1 KSGVSLK
8 IVRSGYRNMLSE
20 SLASVVSMSNPILN
34 NKLSINNNSK
44 VINATAVDYKE
55 KWQTDNDVFK
65 KYINF
70 YNAAEC
76 LISQVENCEGYL
88 ENSIN
93 PYVKGL
99 LGTFR
104 VSKSKIFYD
113 NRKETNPLIKSNIA
127 TNGILENFKLYW
139 DFNELNN
146 LVSDDLSS
154 QWVWN
159 SEVTRVNARGLELE
173 TKDALN
179 RYTTAQYGFSKSSPV
194 AILQN
199 ASYGEGFN
207 EGFEDYRYNEMIN
220 KVQQAVCESRYVS
233 FNETSNSAIVNMD
246 SMQLNAHSGKSAL
259 RINGNSVATSQIILT
274 ENAATGFNLTNEND
288 TTSYLDEVGINK
300 DNLTIIQHGVT
311 SSQTN

>member
-1 KSGVSLK
+1 
-8 IVRSGYRNMLSE
+8 
-20 SLASVVSMSNPILN
+20 
-34 NKLSINNNSK
+34 
-44 VINATAVDYKE
+44 
-55 KWQTDNDVFK
+55 
-65 KYINF
+65 
-70 YNAAEC
+70 
-76 LISQVENCEGYL
+76 
-88 ENSIN
+88 
-93 PYVKGL
+93 

-311 SSQTN
+311 SSQTNSTSTTTQLLNTFNYGILQEPPAPTDPPQITPYYANGNMSYVNDLSFFIEIGQTTTYDIYTSLTTTAVHSSGPINFKLDFQILSLEGNLLATSQ